1 MTSRSITWSVFTK
14 PWKTMPVAELGK
26 FVRKLGFDAIE
37 LPVRP
42 KFQVEPANVA
52 RDLPAAAK
60 VLADFGITISDI
72 SGPTDEA
79 TFAACAECG
88 IRMNRV
94 GEYIGAQNYLDA
106 EKKIIAKYQALA
118 PLCEKYGVTLGLQN
132 HCDDYVANSAQT
144 LRICE
149 KFSPDVL
156 GAVYDA
162 AHNAL
167 NGEWPEQALD
177 MLWSHL
183 CMVNLKN
190 AYWRRKN
197 GPEAPVAEWEHYWTT
212 GRHGLANWPK
222 VAGELKKRNYS
233 GVICLSAE
241 YSDEPAVDRLIA
253 EDIAFAKSLF
263 A

>member
-1 MTSRSITWSVFTK
+1 MSNAITWSVFTK
-14 PWKTMPVAELGK
+14 AWKTMPIAELGA
-26 FVRKLGFDAIE
+26 FVKKLGFDAIE

-42 KFQVEPANVA
+42 QFQVEPANVA
-52 RDLPAAAK
+52 KDLPAAAK
-60 VLADFGITISDI
+60 ALASCGVRIASI
-72 SGPTDEA
+72 SGPLDEA
-79 TFAACAECG
+79 TFAACAEAG
-88 IRMNRV
+88 VRINRLC
-94 GEYIGAQNYLDA
+94 EYTGGKSYRAA
-106 EKKIIAKYQALA
+106 EKEIVSRYKAVET
-118 PLCEKYGVTLGLQN
+118 LCLKYGVTIGLQN
-132 HCDDYVANSAQT
+132 HCDDYVANSTQQ

-149 KFSPDVL
+149 KFKPAVV

-167 NGEWPEQALD
+167 NGEWPEQAFDL
-177 MLWSHL
+177 LWPHL

-197 GPEAPVAEWEHYWTT
+197 GYEAPVAEYEYWWTT
-212 GRHGLANWPK
+212 GRQGLANWPK
-222 VAGELKKRNYS
+222 IAGELKKRNYS
-233 GVICLSAE
+233 AVICLTAE